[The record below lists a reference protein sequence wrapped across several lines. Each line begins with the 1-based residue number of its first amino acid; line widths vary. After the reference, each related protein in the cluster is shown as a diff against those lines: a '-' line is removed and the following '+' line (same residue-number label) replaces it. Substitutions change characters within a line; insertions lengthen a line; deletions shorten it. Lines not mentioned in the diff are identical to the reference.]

1 MHRRLFLSLV
11 PGLVGCAGVSL
22 RSDALDDAVRV
33 RDVTLVFTP
42 KGEGSLTLVLDV
54 DNPSAWDAT
63 LSGVDYTLR
72 LDGRRYA
79 VGTRGEALALAARAH
94 QSLTVSFPLVCEP
107 QGASLARTRSWRVA
121 VDGAVAL
128 TFAGHTV
135 RRLPFRD
142 QRDLR
147 LARFQPLQL
156 KPE

>member
-33 RDVTLVFTP
+33 EDVTLVFTP

-107 QGASLARTRSWRVA
+107 QVSQARTRSWRVA

-142 QRDLR
+142 QRYLR
-147 LARFQPLQL
+147 LAHFQPLQL